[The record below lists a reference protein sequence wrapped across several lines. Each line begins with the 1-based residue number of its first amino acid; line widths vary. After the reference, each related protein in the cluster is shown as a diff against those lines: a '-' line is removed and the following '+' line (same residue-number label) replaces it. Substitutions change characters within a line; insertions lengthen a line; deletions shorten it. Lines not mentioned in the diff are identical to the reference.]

1 LPPDGAL
8 CIAVAAVLRTLA
20 TGAEAGWREHPL
32 PSPPEDDVIMRPALT
47 FSLWVARIAE
57 RRKPRAIVA
66 VCLAALLT
74 GAPASARDATLLD
87 LQPLIGRVIVIE
99 TADRPQVVARL
110 ISVAD
115 SAIVASVA
123 GIETTFGER
132 DVRSVTA
139 DQDSLWTGL
148 LIGTGVGTAAAVLGA
163 QGVSCSD
170 CPGTVAAGAVL
181 SLAAFTAL
189 GGFIGKHH
197 HRRVTVY
204 RRP

>member
-1 LPPDGAL
+1 
-8 CIAVAAVLRTLA
+8 
-20 TGAEAGWREHPL
+20 
-32 PSPPEDDVIMRPALT
+32 MRPALT
-47 FSLWVARIAE
+47 SCVRRSRVAK
-57 RRKPRAIVA
+57 RRNARAIVA
-66 VCLAALLT
+66 LFLATLLT
-74 GAPASARDATLLD
+74 GTPASARDATLQD
-87 LQPLIGRVIVIE
+87 LQPLIGRVVVIE

-123 GIETTFGER
+123 GVETAFPER
-132 DVRSVTA
+132 DVRSVMV
-139 DQDSLWTGL
+139 DQDSLRSGL
-148 LIGTGVGTAAAVLGA
+148 LIGAGVGTAGAILGA

-170 CPGTVAAGAVL
+170 CPGTVAAGAAF

-197 HRRVTVY
+197 HRRVTAY